1 MDCFAPLAMTVFFD
15 VSISPASRVI
25 ASLRARLRFLKCRG
39 GMIGSMIKRRVFLSA
54 LLAVGLAA
62 GAPARSPAQA
72 AEPLCVFLLPDS
84 GSEVLLNRCGGCRE
98 VTLQRVRE
106 GEGIPNVRSLMLPGE
121 AAASTPFR
129 GPGRTRIIGER
140 TCPPPPGRNIS
151 EAAIRR

>member
-1 MDCFAPLAMTVFFD
+1 MFKRAFLPVALLSAVVAVG
-15 VSISPASRVI
+15 VSAASR
-25 ASLRARLRFLKCRG
+25 
-39 GMIGSMIKRRVFLSA
+39 
-54 LLAVGLAA
+54 
-62 GAPARSPAQA
+62 A
-72 AEPLCVFLLPDS
+72 AEPLCVLLLPD
-84 GSEVLLNRCGGCRE
+84 EVLINRCSACRE

-121 AAASTPFR
+121 AAVATPFR

>member
-1 MDCFAPLAMTVFFD
+1 MFKRAFLPLALLSTV
-15 VSISPASRVI
+15 VAASVPLESR
-25 ASLRARLRFLKCRG
+25 
-39 GMIGSMIKRRVFLSA
+39 
-54 LLAVGLAA
+54 
-62 GAPARSPAQA
+62 A
-72 AEPLCVFLLPDS
+72 AEPLCVLLLPDD
-84 GSEVLLNRCGGCRE
+84 VLINRCSACRE

-121 AAASTPFR
+121 AAVATPFR